1 MNDFLKAAEVIKNGG
16 VVLYPSDTIW
26 GLGCDPTNE
35 KAVQKVMEIKKRNE
49 AKSFILLVDSIP
61 MLERYVPEFP
71 EICYELIEV
80 AIDPLTIIY
89 PTSKGLSKLVTGND
103 GSIGIRVTM
112 DPMCKKLIQTI
123 RKPLVSTSANI
134 SGEPF
139 PMDFEGISQEIKDK
153 VDFIMDNPEFK
164 SSQTPSKIIK
174 IHRNGEIELIR
185 R

>member
-1 MNDFLKAAEVIKNGG
+1 MNDFFKAAEVIKNGG

-80 AIDPLTIIY
+80 AIEPLTIVY

-139 PMDFEGISQEIKDK
+139 PMDFESISQEIKDK

>member
-80 AIDPLTIIY
+80 AIDPLTIVY